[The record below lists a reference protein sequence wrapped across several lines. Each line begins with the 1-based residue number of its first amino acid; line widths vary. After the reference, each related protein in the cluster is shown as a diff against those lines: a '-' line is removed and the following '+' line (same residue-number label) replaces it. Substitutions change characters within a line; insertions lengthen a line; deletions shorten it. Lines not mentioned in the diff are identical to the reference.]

1 MDTNNNS
8 FLWGE
13 KQLKEISSKT
23 LDPVATEV
31 WEILLIYN
39 DELSEQEKADLKNY
53 LEDWEFVSEEPSENL
68 LKLKDIV
75 DTWSDSIK
83 EYCLVKLNTQDE
95 LFKDLTEEEAA

>member
-1 MDTNNNS
+1 MNTNNNTS
-8 FLWGE
+8 PWGE

-39 DELSEQEKADLKNY
+39 DELSDQEKSDLKNY
-53 LEDWEFVSEEPSENL
+53 LEDWEFLNKEPSEKL
-68 LKLKDIV
+68 LKIKDIV

-83 EYCLVKLNTQDE
+83 DYCLVKLNTQDE
-95 LFKDLTEEEAA
+95 LFKDLTEEKVD